1 MDNFLHKSSENEI
14 QIMVDSSLIKNSST
28 RHQVMEDNIDD
39 VIMPACLK
47 GIDKVAEGFCINN
60 FQLSRNSCDSS
71 LLLSLKPKF
80 CFDDYDKHYASE
92 AVTR

>member
-1 MDNFLHKSSENEI
+1 
-14 QIMVDSSLIKNSST
+14 
-28 RHQVMEDNIDD
+28 MEDNIDD